1 LLYGDGTLNLPKGF
15 VIEISLEKRCLQ
27 IDRITG
33 AIAQAAYSRSAMKL
47 ELMERL
53 EQLSVPYK
61 PLQSWSV
68 HPNTIRALVR
78 RYSEQ
83 AAFYPLEEIA
93 QWIAYQ
99 RYGLFLLPGH
109 QPLFYLRTEHKSISP
124 NKSAIAAIG
133 EACLG
138 LTIQYLYNGRL
149 LARPVSDYPD
159 AVCECSQSNTIY
171 LGEAKATAAH
181 SVEEIKRVIDNELPR
196 FIPFVLA
203 ANSLENAQNK
213 VLGILVGT
221 TVLSSSQFHCAI
233 SEILV

>member
-1 LLYGDGTLNLPKGF
+1 

-33 AIAQAAYSRSAMKL
+33 AIAQAAYSRSAMKP
-47 ELMERL
+47 ELMARL
-53 EQLSVPYK
+53 EQLAAPYA
-61 PLQSWSV
+61 PLPSWSV

-99 RYGLFLLPGH
+99 SYGLFLLPGY
-109 QPLFYLRTEHKSISP
+109 QPLFYLRTEYKTISP

-138 LTIQYLYNGRL
+138 LTLQYLYNSRL
-149 LARPVSDYPD
+149 LARPIADYPD
-159 AVCECSQSNTIY
+159 AVCAHPTDKTIY
-171 LGEAKATAAH
+171 LGEAKATAAQT
-181 SVEEIKRVIDNELPR
+181 VDDIKRVIDSELPR

-203 ANSLENAQNK
+203 ANSLDSTPTR
-213 VLGILVGT
+213 VLGLLVGT
-221 TVLSSSQFHCAI
+221 TVLSSDQWHCAI
-233 SEILV
+233 SEVRV

>member
-1 LLYGDGTLNLPKGF
+1 
-15 VIEISLEKRCLQ
+15 VIQISLEKRCLH
-27 IDRITG
+27 IDPITG
-33 AIAQAAYSRSAMKL
+33 AIAQAAYSRSAMKP

-53 EQLSVPYK
+53 EQLSAPYA
-61 PLQSWSV
+61 PLPSWSV
-68 HPNTIRALVR
+68 HPNTINALVR

-99 RYGLFLLPGH
+99 RYGLFLLPGY
-109 QPLFYLRTEHKSISP
+109 QPLFYLRTEHKSLSP

-159 AVCECSQSNTIY
+159 AVCDNPADNTVY
-171 LGEAKATAAH
+171 LGEAKATAAQTI
-181 SVEEIKRVIDNELPR
+181 EDIKRVIDSELPR

-203 ANSLENAQNK
+203 ANSLDNTQIK
-213 VLGILVGT
+213 VLGLLVGT
-221 TVLSSSQFHCAI
+221 TVLNSDQFHCAMATAT
-233 SEILV
+233 LVRTQLV